1 MDIAAKA
8 GVRKAAMVTDQI
20 PGTLSKIP
28 SDNINPAAAGGKK

>member
-1 MDIAAKA
+1 
-8 GVRKAAMVTDQI
+8 MVTDQI